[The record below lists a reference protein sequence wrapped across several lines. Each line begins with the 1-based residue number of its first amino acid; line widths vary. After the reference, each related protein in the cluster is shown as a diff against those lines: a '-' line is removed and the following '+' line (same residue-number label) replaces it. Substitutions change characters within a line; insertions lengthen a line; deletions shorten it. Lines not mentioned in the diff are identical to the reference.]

1 MRVMANG
8 WLYRLMT
15 LQFSRQPVV
24 HCAANLAVG
33 GPQAL
38 AAPRT
43 REGRFTRP
51 ITVEHKQAPK
61 YQPQLRVAESLR
73 VPQPTMK
80 LPLCW
85 PRIASEDSVTATRNI
100 RCHYTKFHFASRLH
114 ERLAYP
120 AGLSTATL
128 QTLPHLQPLIVNVGR
143 RWAPGDR
150 AETQE

>member
-8 WLYRLMT
+8 WLYRPMT
-15 LQFSRQPVV
+15 LQFSGQPVV
-24 HCAANLAVG
+24 HCAANPAVG

-38 AAPRT
+38 TAPRT

-73 VPQPTMK
+73 VLQPTMK

-85 PRIASEDSVTATRNI
+85 PPQA
-100 RCHYTKFHFASRLH
+100 
-114 ERLAYP
+114 
-120 AGLSTATL
+120 
-128 QTLPHLQPLIVNVGR
+128 
-143 RWAPGDR
+143 
-150 AETQE
+150 